1 MTTTETRTA
10 IVTGGTSGIGRATAA
25 LLRAEGWRV
34 VATGLTEA
42 EVEAAG
48 GEAEVLDVTD
58 DAAVAAL
65 FARFDRL
72 DGLVTAAGMVARDAE
87 WQIESFAR
95 VIDVNLT
102 GTMRAAIAARPALKR
117 AGGAVVTIASIMG
130 YVSNP
135 KAPAYAASKAGVVNL
150 TRALAARWAEDG
162 IRVNAVAPGYIETA
176 MTEVVRADNAM
187 ADALLQRQ
195 KLGRWGRPGGGR
207 RDDRL
212 AALGQG
218 ELRHRLDPSGR
229 WRLPDQLSPTDAQP
243 AQGTLWTEAGLRTG
257 GSAGLNARRGGSWRL
272 ASSASRGRRSQKS
285 SKEPSKIRGN
295 SASATMAS
303 S

>member
-1 MTTTETRTA
+1 M
-10 IVTGGTSGIGRATAA
+10 TGGTSGIGRATAG
-25 LLRAEGWRV
+25 LLRAQGWRV

-42 EVEAAG
+42 EVAAAG

-58 DAAVAAL
+58 DAGVAAL
-65 FARFDRL
+65 FARFDQL

-87 WQIESFAR
+87 WQIDSFAR

-102 GTMRAAIAARPALKR
+102 GTMRAASAAYPALKR

-162 IRVNAVAPGYIETA
+162 IRVNAVAPGYVETA
-176 MTEVVRADNAM
+176 MTEAVRADNAL

-195 KLGRWGRPGGGR
+195 KLGRWGRPEEVAEMIVWLLSDKASFVTGSTHLVDGGF
-207 RDDRL
+207 L
-212 AALGQG
+212 T
-218 ELRHRLDPSGR
+218 S
-229 WRLPDQLSPTDAQP
+229 
-243 AQGTLWTEAGLRTG
+243 
-257 GSAGLNARRGGSWRL
+257 
-272 ASSASRGRRSQKS
+272 
-285 SKEPSKIRGN
+285 
-295 SASATMAS
+295 
-303 S
+303 

>member
-1 MTTTETRTA
+1 MTRTA
-10 IVTGGTSGIGRATAA
+10 IVTGGTSGIGRATAE
-25 LLRAEGWRV
+25 LLRADGWRV
-34 VATGLTEA
+34 VVTGLTEA

-58 DAAVAAL
+58 DAGVAAL

-87 WQIESFAR
+87 WEIASFAR

-102 GTMRAAIAARPALKR
+102 GTMRAAIAAYPALKQ

-150 TRALAARWAEDG
+150 TRALAARWAADG
-162 IRVNAVAPGYIETA
+162 IRVNAVAPGYVETA
-176 MTEVVRADNAM
+176 MTEAVRADNAL

-195 KLGRWGRPGGGR
+195 KLGRWGRP
-207 RDDRL
+207 
-212 AALGQG
+212 
-218 ELRHRLDPSGR
+218 
-229 WRLPDQLSPTDAQP
+229 
-243 AQGTLWTEAGLRTG
+243 
-257 GSAGLNARRGGSWRL
+257 
-272 ASSASRGRRSQKS
+272 
-285 SKEPSKIRGN
+285 
-295 SASATMAS
+295 
-303 S
+303 